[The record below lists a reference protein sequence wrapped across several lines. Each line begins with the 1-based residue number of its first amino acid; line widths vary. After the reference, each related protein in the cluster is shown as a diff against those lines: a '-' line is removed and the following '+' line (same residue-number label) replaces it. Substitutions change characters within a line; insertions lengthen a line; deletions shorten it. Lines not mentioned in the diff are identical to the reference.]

1 MDFNKLS
8 REELIKL
15 VQTQQNQI
23 QRLQRSGLSGKKMKT
38 NISKANVDNDIMNL
52 SIDFYEDS
60 KTQARQAYEK
70 RVKEVDD

>member
-1 MDFNKLS
+1 MILKMDFNKLS

-38 NISKANVDNDIMNL
+38 KIENDNDLMNL
-52 SIDFYEDS
+52 SIDFYEAS
-60 KTQARQAYEK
+60 KTQ
-70 RVKEVDD
+70 DDP

>member
-60 KTQARQAYEK
+60 KKKKSNDPCWGSRYC
-70 RVKEVDD
+70 

>member
-38 NISKANVDNDIMNL
+38 NISNTNVENDNDLMNL
-52 SIDFYEDS
+52 SIDFYESS
-60 KTQARQAYEK
+60 KTQH
-70 RVKEVDD
+70 DP

>member
-1 MDFNKLS
+1 MDFRLIKANLIILKMDFNKLS

-38 NISKANVDNDIMNL
+38 KIENDNDLMNL
-52 SIDFYEDS
+52 SIDFYEAS
-60 KTQARQAYEK
+60 KTQ
-70 RVKEVDD
+70 DDP